1 MLRSTSAAISQI
13 TKQNARNLPS
23 VAILGFQTVGNGLAR
38 IVAEVAHNQNS
49 KADHSKVGEALTR
62 LFGGKLTAV
71 ASSFKSIEKAPYTE
85 KIDGFVSVNSEVQPY
100 VEGMQ
105 GLRSVSSN
113 MFMDDEEKMWVLR
126 KTESGDLLVK
136 STGIEDHHDLA
147 NLLNA
152 CCSSG
157 YSLSSEGRKHNQEL
171 AQFQGS
177 VQGGDFIKYVSL
189 STGEAKVGFAV
200 ASTEEGLIVLPSDG
214 GDEEEIPKEAVVEQY
229 DDSELPEDQ
238 MPESESAEIGVA
250 LARGTADINFMLD
263 YYKRVYARSPAFYA
277 EFAKRVRSHAFM

>member
-13 TKQNARNLPS
+13 TKQHAKDLPG
-23 VAILGFQTVGNGLAR
+23 VAILGFKTVGNGLAR
-38 IVAEVAHNQNS
+38 IVAEVTHNQNS
-49 KADHSKVGEALTR
+49 KADHSKVSASLSR

-85 KIDGFVSVNSEVQPY
+85 KIDGFVSVNTEVQPY

-147 NLLNA
+147 NLLNS
-152 CCSSG
+152 CCHSG
-157 YSLSSEGRKHNQEL
+157 FSLSSAGRQHDAGIE
-171 AQFQGS
+171 QFQSS

-200 ASTEEGLIVLPSDG
+200 ASTEEGLIVLPTDG
-214 GDEEEIPKEAVVEQY
+214 EGEEIPKEAVVEKY
-229 DDSELPEDQ
+229 NSEDLPEDT
-238 MPESESAEIGVA
+238 PSESESAEIGVA
-250 LARGTADINFMLD
+250 IARGTANIEFMLD
-263 YYKRVYARSPAFYA
+263 YYKRVFARSPAYYK
-277 EFAKRVRSHAFM
+277 EFEKRVRSHSFM